1 MMNRKTAA
9 TTDSGRR
16 RLVTWLWRL
25 PVIAAIGGLVFG
37 LREAYRIQFGRA
49 RPNPD
54 PAFAPHPP
62 HAVAP
67 LSDFAEPWSAV
78 EFTYAGQ
85 PIIAL
90 RLPEAIPG
98 GLSAEGIHLA
108 AFSRICTHLGCPVL
122 LKRDVEAIAFAFN
135 FRGRHPALVCPC
147 HLSVF
152 APLEAGRAVSGP
164 AIEPLPRVR
173 LVLQAGVVYAAGVET

>member
-1 MMNRKTAA
+1 MKLEPTA
-9 TTDSGRR
+9 TTNAGRR

-25 PVIAAIGGLVFG
+25 PVVAVLGGLAFG

-49 RPNPD
+49 RPNPNQSFASH
-54 PAFAPHPP
+54 PAQE
-62 HAVAP
+62 VAP
-67 LSDFAEPWSAV
+67 LSTFTEPWSAV
-78 EFTYAGQ
+78 EFTYADQ
-85 PIIAL
+85 PAIAL
-90 RLPEAIPG
+90 HLPAAISG

-108 AFSRICTHLGCPVL
+108 AFSRICTHLGCPIS

-152 APLEAGRAVSGP
+152 APLEAGRVVSGP
-164 AIEPLPRVR
+164 AIEPLPRIK
-173 LVLQAGVVYAAGVET
+173 LTLQDGIVYASGLET